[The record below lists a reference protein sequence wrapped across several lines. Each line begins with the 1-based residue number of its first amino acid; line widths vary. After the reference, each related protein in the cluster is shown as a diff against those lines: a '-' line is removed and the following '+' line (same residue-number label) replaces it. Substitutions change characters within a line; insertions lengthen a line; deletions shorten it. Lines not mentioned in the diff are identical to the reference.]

1 MLIISMVKVAVIG
14 VGNLGS
20 CIAYEIARRNVA
32 NEIVLLDIRRE
43 LAEGNAGDISQ
54 ALAFK
59 SNIEVYAGDY
69 SDLEDSRVIVITA
82 GRPRTPQM
90 KSRMELLESNKLI
103 IKSVAEEIKR
113 LNGEFV
119 IVTLTNPVDV
129 MNYLL
134 WRYTHFKREKILGSA
149 GQLDSARFRRVLSEK
164 LNVPVSEVEGYV
176 IGEHGEH
183 MVPLFSRVKVKG
195 NDVQFKPEEQK
206 EILEELRK
214 TAINVIS
221 KKGATIYAPACNTAD
236 IVQAILHDEKKLFVC
251 SAVLNG
257 EYNLRDI
264 SIGVPV
270 LIGRGGAEKIIEWEL
285 SSDEMLSLERGALRL
300 KSILSSLR

>member
-1 MLIISMVKVAVIG
+1 M
-14 VGNLGS
+14 
-20 CIAYEIARRNVA
+20 
-32 NEIVLLDIRRE
+32 
-43 LAEGNAGDISQ
+43 
-54 ALAFK
+54 
-59 SNIEVYAGDY
+59 
-69 SDLEDSRVIVITA
+69 
-82 GRPRTPQM
+82 
-90 KSRMELLESNKLI
+90 
-103 IKSVAEEIKR
+103 
-113 LNGEFV
+113 
-119 IVTLTNPVDV
+119 
-129 MNYLL
+129 
-134 WRYTHFKREKILGSA
+134 LGSA